1 MNIGFDAKRALYNRT
16 GLGNYSRNLITA
28 LLQYY
33 PEHHYQLFTPKLK
46 AQHLMQS
53 QAPSEAFQYIT
64 PSGGLWPGALWRSF
78 GIPFCFSKQQ
88 TQIFHGLSAELPYTP
103 RNKPIKY
110 VVTIHDLIFLRLPHL
125 YSAIDRKIYLHKT
138 QYACKRADIIIAIS
152 EQTKRDLIEFL
163 HIEPARIKVVYQN
176 CNPAFAQIAAIDRLE
191 AVRKQY
197 DLPERFLLNV
207 GTIEARKNA
216 RVILEAL
223 LKVPE
228 DIKLV
233 IVGKATA
240 YQQELEQYIRQH
252 PALSSRVQILNNVGY
267 QDLIAIYQLAHIFIY
282 PSIFEGFGIP
292 VIEALS
298 AGLPVIAATGSC
310 LEEAGGP
317 SSLYFAPDD
326 ADTLAAHIHH
336 LWHNDQACKDS
347 ITAAQ
352 EHIKTFSAEQFAQNT
367 MAVYQSLV

>member
-53 QAPSEAFQYIT
+53 QPPSETFHYIT
-64 PSGGLWPGALWRSF
+64 PSGLWPGALWRSF

-176 CNPAFAQIAAIDRLE
+176 CNPEFAQIAAIDRLE
-191 AVRKQY
+191 AVRTQY

-207 GTIEARKNA
+207 GTVEARKNA

-240 YQQELEQYIRQH
+240 YQQELEQYVRQH

-336 LWHNDQACKDS
+336 LWHNDQARKDS
-347 ITAAQ
+347 ITVAQ